1 MEIRTDFSSL
11 SMRVVDAGSFNTHR
25 DHYHGIL
32 RDAPKSYASF
42 SFQPSFSAMIILNND
57 TLWVEHKHNVPG
69 DSSLYVYR
77 SSDVWFHPDAEFK
90 CGHADHAEPS
100 AIASRE
106 EVRYCL
112 HLISVLA
119 TFQKKTRSEG
129 TPSCAVWV
137 DQFWLSNTTNPW
149 FSTQSTYGL
158 LNDVNAVYAAAGK
171 LIKQFYFYLLIFDF
185 DI

>member
-1 MEIRTDFSSL
+1 LSFFAYGTFWQFSIWLTDVHDGNTYGL
-11 SMRVVDAGSFNTHR
+11 INPYIMADAGSFLSHR
-25 DHYHGIL
+25 DHYHGVL

-69 DSSLYVYR
+69 DSTLYVYR

-106 EVRYCL
+106 VVRYIESPFEFCL
-112 HLISVLA
+112 INFL
-119 TFQKKTRSEG
+119 EG
-129 TPSCAVWV
+129 DP
-137 DQFWLSNTTNPW
+137 
-149 FSTQSTYGL
+149 
-158 LNDVNAVYAAAGK
+158 
-171 LIKQFYFYLLIFDF
+171 I
-185 DI
+185 